1 MLTACQLL
9 CLGQCLY
16 IAVGF
21 WRSLNGHTVNSGYC
35 TCMLSWSHQWQ
46 VRHTARHHTTQGPW
60 PFLQSYSSP
69 WANSQGP
76 VLPGPNSWGLFS
88 ITVVL
93 PFIGFHINGLVQC
106 VIFVPGFFHSSTFE
120 TWSCPHELVVDPC
133 WQLSQLGFYCCDQTP
148 WAQQLFKDNI
158 SLRGLTDSEV
168 LSLLFGFT
176 EGFR

>member
-9 CLGQCLY
+9 CLGQCVY

-106 VIFVPGFFHSSTFE
+106 VIFRA
-120 TWSCPHELVVDPC
+120 WL
-133 WQLSQLGFYCCDQTP
+133 
-148 WAQQLFKDNI
+148 
-158 SLRGLTDSEV
+158 
-168 LSLLFGFT
+168 LSLFYLWDLVMSSRVSSGSLLT
-176 EGFR
+176 AVSVRVLLLWPNPMSTATL

>member
-106 VIFVPGFFHSSTFE
+106 VIFCA
-120 TWSCPHELVVDPC
+120 WL
-133 WQLSQLGFYCCDQTP
+133 
-148 WAQQLFKDNI
+148 
-158 SLRGLTDSEV
+158 
-168 LSLLFGFT
+168 LSLFYLWDLVMSSRVSSGSLLT
-176 EGFR
+176 AVSVRVLLLWPNPMSTATL